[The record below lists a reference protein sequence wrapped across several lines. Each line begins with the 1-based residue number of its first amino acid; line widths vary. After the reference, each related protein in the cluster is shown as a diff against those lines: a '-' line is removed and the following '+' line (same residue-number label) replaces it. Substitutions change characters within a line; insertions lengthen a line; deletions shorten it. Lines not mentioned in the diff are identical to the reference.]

1 MLKAEQA
8 EHAGLGWAEKTP
20 KLLWRGAPKF
30 GVVVR
35 DKLLEVTKGK
45 SWSDVKA
52 LDWKDSKSLESDYKS
67 MPQHCE
73 YKYLAQ
79 AEGNV
84 YSGRLKYLQMCR
96 SVVVSHKMDWVQHY
110 YHLLRPSGSEQ
121 NFVEVE
127 RDWSD
132 LDSKMKWLLGHD
144 DHAQRI
150 ADNNVKTFRERYLTP
165 AAETC
170 YWRRLIQEWATVSF
184 EPNFFHEK
192 DGRKAW
198 RGVGVES
205 FLLMRSTDWHIS

>member
-1 MLKAEQA
+1 
-8 EHAGLGWAEKTP
+8 
-20 KLLWRGAPKF
+20 
-30 GVVVR
+30 
-35 DKLLEVTKGK
+35 
-45 SWSDVKA
+45 
-52 LDWKDSKSLESDYKS
+52 